1 MVITYDEILSG
12 LPTPVL
18 TGYTFVS
25 WMLDLRDPNS
35 VFKNGDRWT
44 TVLTDGAEIP
54 VYATYTANSY
64 KYTFDLNDEVGSTRA
79 QLVDTSI
86 DHTEETFDKV
96 YEGLFDVEAT
106 RPGYDFKGWTLVRNG
121 DVLTANDLVSLAKD
135 TTVYAKWQPKKYNV
149 KFVMKG
155 SAMPDTFDQS
165 TGVYDADAD
174 TWTVKVDFDSV
185 YGTLPVPTKTDA
197 KYHGWLA
204 AAANWEEI
212 DNEIILELPQ
222 YTDYK
227 DDDGITLTAVM
238 EPWITFDPDGNKFTD
253 NDSTDPRKELQS
265 EIDKLPEA
273 KKDGYTFDGWTKKDK
288 PDEILDI
295 DDVKKLEEPT
305 VLVPK
310 FSANVTF
317 NANGGVVTTNNA
329 ETYVVGL
336 SKITTL
342 PNASKS
348 GYNFDG
354 WFTEANGGT
363 QVTLD
368 ALKSANVPTTV
379 YAHYTV
385 RSTGGGGGGGGGGV
399 STNTITVKKDE
410 GSTVTPAGDSNG
422 KVTVPTGSD
431 KNFVIKADDGYTIT
445 DVIVDGKSQGPKD
458 SYEFKNIRENHTLEV
473 KVAKL
478 LTGDHIAY
486 IKGYPDG
493 GVHPTANITRAEVS
507 AIFYRLLSDDARS
520 VYTTSIHNFADVH
533 NSWASTEIATL
544 ANAGILQGYTDGT
557 FRPNA
562 AITRAEFAAIAARFD
577 KLSGG
582 TKSFSD
588 VPTDHW
594 AYAAITSAAEKG
606 WVNGYADGTFRPNN
620 AITRAEVVKITNA
633 VLERTCDKDYVA
645 DNLSKLISYN
655 DLTSAYW
662 AYYDVLEASNAHDY
676 KVVNDVETW
685 VSLK

>member
-1 MVITYDEILSG
+1 M
-12 LPTPVL
+12 
-18 TGYTFVS
+18 
-25 WMLDLRDPNS
+25 
-35 VFKNGDRWT
+35 KNLKKFAALLL
-44 TVLTDGAEIP
+44 VGAM
-54 VYATYTANSY
+54 A
-64 KYTFDLNDEVGSTRA
+64 L
-79 QLVDTSI
+79 LM
-86 DHTEETFDKV
+86 
-96 YEGLFDVEAT
+96 
-106 RPGYDFKGWTLVRNG
+106 
-121 DVLTANDLVSLAKD
+121 LTAC
-135 TTVYAKWQPKKYNV
+135 
-149 KFVMKG
+149 
-155 SAMPDTFDQS
+155 
-165 TGVYDADAD
+165 
-174 TWTVKVDFDSV
+174 
-185 YGTLPVPTKTDA
+185 
-197 KYHGWLA
+197 
-204 AAANWEEI
+204 
-212 DNEIILELPQ
+212 
-222 YTDYK
+222 
-227 DDDGITLTAVM
+227 
-238 EPWITFDPDGNKFTD
+238 
-253 NDSTDPRKELQS
+253 
-265 EIDKLPEA
+265 
-273 KKDGYTFDGWTKKDK
+273 
-288 PDEILDI
+288 
-295 DDVKKLEEPT
+295 
-305 VLVPK
+305 
-310 FSANVTF
+310 
-317 NANGGVVTTNNA
+317 
-329 ETYVVGL
+329 
-336 SKITTL
+336 
-342 PNASKS
+342 
-348 GYNFDG
+348 
-354 WFTEANGGT
+354 
-363 QVTLD
+363 
-368 ALKSANVPTTV
+368 
-379 YAHYTV
+379 
-385 RSTGGGGGGGGGGV
+385 GGGGGGGV

-507 AIFYRLLSDDARS
+507 AIFYRLLSDDARG
-520 VYTTSIHNFADVH
+520 VYTTSIHIFSDAQ

-544 ANAGILQGYTDGT
+544 TNAGILKGYTDGT

-582 TKSFSD
+582 DKTFTD

>member
-1 MVITYDEILSG
+1 
-12 LPTPVL
+12 
-18 TGYTFVS
+18 
-25 WMLDLRDPNS
+25 
-35 VFKNGDRWT
+35 
-44 TVLTDGAEIP
+44 
-54 VYATYTANSY
+54 
-64 KYTFDLNDEVGSTRA
+64 
-79 QLVDTSI
+79 
-86 DHTEETFDKV
+86 
-96 YEGLFDVEAT
+96 
-106 RPGYDFKGWTLVRNG
+106 
-121 DVLTANDLVSLAKD
+121 
-135 TTVYAKWQPKKYNV
+135 
-149 KFVMKG
+149 
-155 SAMPDTFDQS
+155 MPDTFDQS

-174 TWTVKVDFDSV
+174 TWTVMVAFDSV

-227 DDDGITLTAVM
+227 DEDGITLTAVM

-265 EIDKLPEA
+265 EIDKLPEV
-273 KKDGYTFDGWTKKDK
+273 KKDDYTFDGWTKKDK
-288 PDEILDI
+288 PDEILGI

-317 NANGGVVTTNNA
+317 NANGGVVTANNA

-342 PNASKS
+342 PSASKS

-354 WFTEANGGT
+354 WFTAVTGGT

-368 ALKSANVPTTV
+368 ALKTANVPTTV

-385 RSTGGGGGGGGGGV
+385 LSTGGGGGGGGGGGS

-410 GSTVTPAGDSNG
+410 GSTVTPAGDTNG
-422 KVTVPTGSD
+422 KVTVPSGSD

-520 VYTTSIHNFADVH
+520 VYTTNIHNFTDVH
-533 NSWASTEIATL
+533 NSWASTEISTL
-544 ANAGILQGYTDGT
+544 TNAGILKGYTDGS
-557 FRPNA
+557 FRPDA

-582 TKSFSD
+582 NKTFSD

-606 WVNGYADGTFRPNN
+606 WVNGYSDGTFRPDN

-633 VLERTCDKDYVA
+633 VLMRTCDKDYVA

-662 AYYDVLEASNAHDY
+662 AYYDIHEASNAHDY
-676 KVVNDVETW
+676 KVVNDAEIW
-685 VSLK
+685 INLK

>member
-1 MVITYDEILSG
+1 
-12 LPTPVL
+12 
-18 TGYTFVS
+18 
-25 WMLDLRDPNS
+25 
-35 VFKNGDRWT
+35 
-44 TVLTDGAEIP
+44 
-54 VYATYTANSY
+54 
-64 KYTFDLNDEVGSTRA
+64 
-79 QLVDTSI
+79 
-86 DHTEETFDKV
+86 
-96 YEGLFDVEAT
+96 
-106 RPGYDFKGWTLVRNG
+106 
-121 DVLTANDLVSLAKD
+121 
-135 TTVYAKWQPKKYNV
+135 
-149 KFVMKG
+149 
-155 SAMPDTFDQS
+155 
-165 TGVYDADAD
+165 
-174 TWTVKVDFDSV
+174 
-185 YGTLPVPTKTDA
+185 
-197 KYHGWLA
+197 
-204 AAANWEEI
+204 
-212 DNEIILELPQ
+212 
-222 YTDYK
+222 
-227 DDDGITLTAVM
+227 M

-265 EIDKLPEA
+265 EIDKLPEV

-399 STNTITVKKDE
+399 STNTITIKKDE

-507 AIFYRLLSDDARS
+507 AIFYRLLSDDARG
-520 VYTTSIHNFADVH
+520 VYTTSIHSFSDAQ

-544 ANAGILQGYTDGT
+544 TNAGILKGYTDGT

-582 TKSFSD
+582 DKTFTD

-594 AYAAITSAAEKG
+594 AYAAITSAAE
-606 WVNGYADGTFRPNN
+606 
-620 AITRAEVVKITNA
+620 
-633 VLERTCDKDYVA
+633 
-645 DNLSKLISYN
+645 
-655 DLTSAYW
+655 
-662 AYYDVLEASNAHDY
+662 
-676 KVVNDVETW
+676 
-685 VSLK
+685 

>member
-1 MVITYDEILSG
+1 
-12 LPTPVL
+12 
-18 TGYTFVS
+18 
-25 WMLDLRDPNS
+25 
-35 VFKNGDRWT
+35 
-44 TVLTDGAEIP
+44 
-54 VYATYTANSY
+54 
-64 KYTFDLNDEVGSTRA
+64 
-79 QLVDTSI
+79 
-86 DHTEETFDKV
+86 
-96 YEGLFDVEAT
+96 
-106 RPGYDFKGWTLVRNG
+106 
-121 DVLTANDLVSLAKD
+121 
-135 TTVYAKWQPKKYNV
+135 
-149 KFVMKG
+149 
-155 SAMPDTFDQS
+155 MPDTFDTT

-174 TWTVKVDFDSV
+174 TWTIKVDFDSV
-185 YGTLPVPTKTDA
+185 YGTLPVPTKPDA

-204 AAANWEEI
+204 AAENWDEI
-212 DNEIILELPQ
+212 DNEILLELPQ

-227 DDDGITLTAVM
+227 DEDGITLTAVM
-238 EPWITFDPDGNKFTD
+238 EPWITFDPDGNKFAD

-265 EIDKLPEA
+265 EIDELPEV
-273 KKDGYTFDGWTKKDK
+273 KKDDFTFDGWTKKDQ

-295 DDVKKLEEPT
+295 DAVKNLEEPT
-305 VLVPK
+305 TLVPK
-310 FSANVTF
+310 FSANITF
-317 NANGGVVTTNNA
+317 NANGGVVTANNA

-342 PNASKS
+342 PNATKS

-354 WFTEANGGT
+354 WFTAATGGS

-368 ALKSANVPTTV
+368 GLKAANVPTTV

-385 RSTGGGGGGGGGGV
+385 RSTGGGGGGGGGGG
-399 STNTITVKKDE
+399 STNTITIKKDE

-422 KVTVPTGSD
+422 KVTVPSGSNKD
-431 KNFVIKADDGYTIT
+431 FEIKADDGYTIT

-458 SYEFKNIRENHTLEV
+458 SYTFENVRENHTLEV

-507 AIFYRLLSDDARS
+507 AIFYRLLSDDARC
-520 VYTTSIHNFADVH
+520 VYTTSIHNFSDVH

-562 AITRAEFAAIAARFD
+562 AITRAEFASIAARFD

-582 TKSFSD
+582 DKTFID

-606 WVNGYADGTFRPNN
+606 WVSGYSDGTFRPNN

-645 DNLSKLISYN
+645 ANLSNLTSYN
-655 DLTSAYW
+655 DLPSAYW
-662 AYYDVLEASNAHDY
+662 AYYDILEASNAHDY
-676 KVVNDVETW
+676 KAVNDTETW
-685 VSLK
+685 VNLK